1 MTNLHTSSQSSMFFH
16 FSALF
21 SSSLLVFICTIIRS
35 CCLSAGEAGQFLPL
49 TSPDLPRSLHLPH
62 IGAWREGSFSGGGL
76 PRSEVVQVRVQTS
89 PLSSLPSDQ
98 RSTSLPGAGRTWQL
112 EEADI
117 FLSSTFPNVFP
128 LSSSVLSPYAS
139 QPPPNSLS
147 GRGRVARS

>member
-1 MTNLHTSSQSSMFFH
+1 MNLHTSAQSSIFFH

-21 SSSLLVFICTIIRS
+21 LSSLLVLICTIIWS
-35 CCLSAGEAGQFLPL
+35 CCLSAGEPGQFLLL
-49 TSPDLPRSLHLPH
+49 TSHDLPRSLHHPH
-62 IGAWREGSFSGGGL
+62 IGACREGSFSGGGL

-89 PLSSLPSDQ
+89 PLSSHRLDQ
-98 RSTSLPGAGRTWQL
+98 RSTSLQGAGRTWQL

-117 FLSSTFPNVFP
+117 FLSSTSPNVFP
-128 LSSSVLSPYAS
+128 LSSSVLSLYAS